1 MRFPVIRPFLLA
13 LLAVST
19 ACGPK
24 QKDEAKPATA
34 TAGSGA
40 LLTVGSVTV
49 NQADLDHQIKE
60 VHGGKTDEA
69 TRKVA
74 LAELAERARLVQA
87 ALDEKLLDDPVVRAE
102 FARVL
107 STRLKDKNLFP
118 QIKEIAGKEIPEARL
133 RDLYAEKLSAFRSNE
148 KRQAAVLWLDPG
160 KDPERA
166 KQYAGK
172 LTSAR
177 EWLFQNEELKK
188 NPAQGFSTL
197 GVDYSEHQA
206 SRYKNGVVGWMESGG
221 GADAWSKA
229 VTEIV
234 FSLAEPGAVSDVIT
248 RPEGVFLVRYM
259 AMQPAVTRS
268 FESVADDLARTEK
281 QRLRQTAE
289 SEFNTAI
296 EGKYPVR
303 WSHP

>member
-1 MRFPVIRPFLLA
+1 MRFPVVRPFLLA
-13 LLAVST
+13 LLAVSS

-24 QKDEAKPATA
+24 QKDEAKPATT

-69 TRKVA
+69 TRKEA
-74 LAELAERARLVQA
+74 LAELAERARFVQA
-87 ALDEKLLDDPVVRAE
+87 ALDEKLPDDPVVRAE

-107 STRLKDKNLFP
+107 SARFKEKNLFP
-118 QIKEIAGKEIPEARL
+118 RLKEIAGNEIPEARL
-133 RDLYAEKLSAFRSNE
+133 RELYAAGESTFRSNE

-160 KDPERA
+160 KDPERV
-166 KQYAGK
+166 KQYVGK

-177 EWLFQNEELKK
+177 DWFAQNAELKK

-206 SRYKNGVVGWMESGG
+206 SRYKNGVVGWMENGG

-234 FSLAEPGAVSDVIT
+234 FSLPEPGAVSDVIT

-259 AMQPAVTRS
+259 AAQPAVTRS
-268 FESVADDLARTEK
+268 FESVADDLARSEK

-303 WSHP
+303 WSQP